1 MYVYEHIKIPCT
13 YLYYDLGVKCDE
25 FVLESASSVFSTVE
39 ILKKM
44 WTTLNTILRKSAEFM
59 MFQYCR
65 GTYSALSTTTYNV
78 IVIRD
83 MNSKLPGFSKDIAA
97 PISIQFF
104 GT

>member
-1 MYVYEHIKIPCT
+1 MSSTIA
-13 YLYYDLGVKCDE
+13 KCHE
-25 FVLESASSVFSTVE
+25 FVLESARSVFSTVE
-39 ILKKM
+39 ISKKM
-44 WTTLNTILRKSAEFM
+44 WTTLNILRKSAEFM

-104 GT
+104 